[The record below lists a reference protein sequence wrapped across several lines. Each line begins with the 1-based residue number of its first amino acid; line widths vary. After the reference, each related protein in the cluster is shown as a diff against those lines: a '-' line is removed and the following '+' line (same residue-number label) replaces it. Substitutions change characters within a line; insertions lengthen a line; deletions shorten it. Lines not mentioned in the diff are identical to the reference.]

1 MGIEK
6 YSEFQNKLKDMK
18 SQMLKDVI
26 SDESLSKLEKLK
38 LISDNE
44 LMGFDSAW
52 CDPFYEKYHK
62 TYITIVSET
71 PEFKAKWG
79 KYPTMKLENAVST
92 DDFFVNNHYERHQ
105 LINLSDIA
113 EMIDVEWD
121 DSQKVLIY
129 TNRTTKDT
137 FQITKEEFID
147 TIYEW
152 VIKNKFIGFEL
163 DW

>member
-26 SDESLSKLEKLK
+26 SDESISKFEKLK

-44 LMGFDSAW
+44 LLGFDGGW

-62 TYITIVSET
+62 TYITIVGET

-79 KYPTMKLENAVST
+79 KYPTMSLENAVST
-92 DDFFVNNHYERHQ
+92 DDYFVNNDYERHQ
-105 LINLSDIA
+105 LVNLYNVVNDISNYRK
-113 EMIDVEWD
+113 
-121 DSQKVLIY
+121 DSEKILIY